1 MAKMTLMTDEWLAEM
16 KRTVILWRDEGY
28 RPPLIVTEKL
38 IAEVVRLLDEQ
49 DAWRTAVAE
58 HEENAKKWKAEV
70 ERLLALLDEALDL
83 AEEGIGYTAQYFVDK
98 HYMAAQHEH
107 LKRGILWDEWNEE
120 RRKATAT

>member
-1 MAKMTLMTDEWLAEM
+1 MAKRRRAMAKMTLMTDEWLAEM

-58 HEENAKKWKAEV
+58 HEENAKKWKAEAD
-70 ERLLALLDEALDL
+70 RLREENKRLQSNYESLAADYWAR
-83 AEEGIGYTAQYFVDK
+83 EGSSDG
-98 HYMAAQHEH
+98 
-107 LKRGILWDEWNEE
+107 
-120 RRKATAT
+120 